1 MTPVVF
7 GAAGKQ
13 LMGSYHAPAPQ
24 GAVGAGVVLCNPFG
38 YEAMCTHR
46 TYRQLA
52 ERLAIAGFDVL
63 RFDYHG
69 TGDSSGR
76 SDEPDRIRAWIESVR
91 AAVDELR
98 RIAGIAWIDLFGVRL
113 GATVAALACLEC
125 DVRDL
130 VLWAPAVSGRSFLR
144 EVRALQMLQARGGV
158 TPDAPDEPGGPV
170 AGPPFEPTTLRELS
184 ALNLLSQRGRFAER
198 ALILPRDD
206 LPNDDEKLAVHLRQ
220 CGVEAELRADPGYA
234 RMMDHPEIAAVPFA
248 TLDAIV
254 AWIRR
259 PEAPVARRPD
269 DRTRARFLATR
280 SRASLRVVREEA
292 LSFGEGNRL
301 FGILTET
308 EGPARGAT
316 AVVFLNAGA
325 NHRVGPNRLHVS
337 LARDLAARGYPAFRV
352 DVGGIGDGARAAG
365 RADNEVYSTASV
377 ADVKAAMTFLTSL
390 RGFQR
395 FVLVG
400 ICSGGF
406 LAFHTSAD
414 DARVAGQ
421 IVINPQTFEWK
432 KGDSLELSTRK
443 SFKSTRYYLR
453 ELRHLHVWTR
463 ALRGKLDLRGI
474 AGALRDRSGVRA
486 AARLR
491 DLAARWQGL
500 PKPRTAVER
509 VLRVV
514 SRRGVRTLM
523 VFSSNDGGVDMIEQH
538 LGSGASRMRD
548 DANFR
553 LEIVE
558 GADHTFTQ
566 EDAQSRLDTL
576 ITRFV
581 GGLSAERLACDLS
594 A

>member
-13 LMGSYHAPAPQ
+13 LMGSYHAPAPEL
-24 GAVGAGVVLCNPFG
+24 AVAAGVVLCNPFG

-76 SDEPDRIRAWIESVR
+76 SDEPNRIRAWIESVR

-98 RIAGIAWIDLFGVRL
+98 LIAGVAWIDLLGVRL

-130 VLWAPAVSGRSFLR
+130 VLWAPAVSGRAFLR
-144 EVRALQMLQARGGV
+144 EVRALQMLKARGGIA
-158 TPDAPDEPGGPV
+158 PGAPDDQGGPV

-184 ALNLLSQRGRFAER
+184 DLNLLSQRGHFAER
-198 ALILPRDD
+198 ALIIPRDD
-206 LPNDDEKLAVHLRQ
+206 LPNDDEKLALHLRQ
-220 CGVEAELRADPGYA
+220 CGVEAELRAEPGYA
-234 RMMDHPEIAAVPFA
+234 RMMDHPEIAAVPYA

-259 PEAPVARRPD
+259 PEAPVAHRADKRA
-269 DRTRARFLATR
+269 RARFLEAR
-280 SRASLRVVREEA
+280 SRASVHAVREEA

-301 FGILTET
+301 FGILTEA
-308 EGPARGAT
+308 EGLDNGRT

-337 LARDLAARGYPAFRV
+337 LARDLAARGHPAFRV

-377 ADVKAAMTFLTSL
+377 ADVKATMTFLTSI

-421 IVINPQTFEWK
+421 IVINAQTFAWK
-432 KGDSLELSTRK
+432 KGDSLELSIRK
-443 SFKSTRYYLR
+443 TYKSTRYYLR
-453 ELRHLHVWTR
+453 EFRHLSAWTR
-463 ALRGKLDLRGI
+463 ALRGKLDLRGV
-474 AGALRDRSGVRA
+474 AGALRDRSAVSA
-486 AARLR
+486 AVRLR

-500 PKPRTAVER
+500 PKPRTEVER

-553 LEIVE
+553 LEIVD

-566 EDAQSRLDTL
+566 EDAQSRLDTM
-576 ITRFV
+576 IARFV
-581 GGLSAERLACDLS
+581 GGLCSESLECDSSA
-594 A
+594 